1 MTLSTSIHHKYKYYI
16 LFSLQHGETPV
27 YSASLRGHV
36 PVVKLLM
43 KNGADIKIRKEV
55 YYFLLNYCLS
65 IVDISVD
72 SIAVRKYVNMFHQML
87 LCCK

>member
-1 MTLSTSIHHKYKYYI
+1 MVLQTSMTLLPLYIITTI

-36 PVVKLLM
+36 PVVEVLM
-43 KNGADIKIRKEV
+43 KNGADIRICDEV
-55 YYFLLNYCLS
+55 YDFPLNYGLS

-72 SIAVRKYVNMFHQML
+72 SYSFNI
-87 LCCK
+87 CKLFLAPTV